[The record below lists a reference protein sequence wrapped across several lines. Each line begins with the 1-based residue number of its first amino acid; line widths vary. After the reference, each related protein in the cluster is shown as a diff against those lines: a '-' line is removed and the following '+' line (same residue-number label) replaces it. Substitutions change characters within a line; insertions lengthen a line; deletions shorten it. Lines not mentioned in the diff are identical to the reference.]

1 MVLSNKLE
9 NYMQLSQVSEFKL
22 GHVYLCV
29 KEKPGVSHRDVSV
42 GDYIGILGVGS
53 NYDRH
58 SSNNKITKVATKFVV
73 IRDFQY
79 TPADDLILSDWVYDS
94 FMEVDASTM
103 TIELYNAYVNT
114 MKATPEQLGVIK

>member
-1 MVLSNKLE
+1 
-9 NYMQLSQVSEFKL
+9 MQLSQVSEFKL

-29 KEKPGVSHRDVSV
+29 KEKRDVNV

-73 IRDFQY
+73 IRDFRY